1 MEDTHVGTCRK
12 KRCRREGIK
21 RWKGRIEDR
30 QKEEREKGRDE
41 EKEGGESLT

>member
-1 MEDTHVGTCRK
+1 M
-12 KRCRREGIK
+12 
-21 RWKGRIEDR
+21 WKGGDKEIEGRIEDR